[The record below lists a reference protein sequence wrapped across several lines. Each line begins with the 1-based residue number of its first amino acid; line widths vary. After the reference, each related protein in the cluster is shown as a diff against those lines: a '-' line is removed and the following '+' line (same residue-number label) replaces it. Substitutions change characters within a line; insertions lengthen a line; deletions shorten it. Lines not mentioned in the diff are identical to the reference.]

1 MNRFSA
7 LGVALCLVTCTLDV
21 FSQQGSQRHVLTIG
35 EMFSLVDSNCI
46 SLRPART
53 GVEEAGEGLREAR
66 RSRLPDIQASLSF
79 LYIGNGWMS
88 DRDFSNG
95 TKAEMPHYGNNFSVE
110 ATQVIY
116 AGGVIRRGI
125 ALAELARENAELE
138 AIKQRKDLYFQFVGD
153 YLELFQQRNLLG
165 VYESHIEQTA
175 KVLQEMKAKEGQ
187 GLVLPNDITRY
198 ELLLKNLE
206 LQRTRIRN
214 TVEIL
219 NTDLVTRLGMA
230 PGTVILP
237 DTTLL
242 TRVLPEK
249 DKDEWLQTATRQS
262 VSLQQLTLGE
272 KMSRQEEGIA
282 RSERLPQVALVAS
295 NHFDGPI
302 LIEVPPIDKN
312 FNYWYVGVGIKYNLA
327 SLYKK
332 KSSVQKQ
339 RLATRRVQEQYA
351 DAAEQTRLLVNAEYI
366 RYREEREQLQ
376 TRLKNVELARQNHE
390 VVRHRYYNELALVTD
405 LLDADNARLQADVEL
420 ANSRVSIIFSYYKLL
435 YLAGII

>member
-1 MNRFSA
+1 M
-7 LGVALCLVTCTLDV
+7 
-21 FSQQGSQRHVLTIG
+21 
-35 EMFSLVDSNCI
+35 
-46 SLRPART
+46 
-53 GVEEAGEGLREAR
+53 
-66 RSRLPDIQASLSF
+66 
-79 LYIGNGWMS
+79 
-88 DRDFSNG
+88 
-95 TKAEMPHYGNNFSVE
+95 
-110 ATQVIY
+110 
-116 AGGVIRRGI
+116 
-125 ALAELARENAELE
+125 
-138 AIKQRKDLYFQFVGD
+138 
-153 YLELFQQRNLLG
+153 
-165 VYESHIEQTA
+165 
-175 KVLQEMKAKEGQ
+175 
-187 GLVLPNDITRY
+187 
-198 ELLLKNLE
+198 LLKNLE